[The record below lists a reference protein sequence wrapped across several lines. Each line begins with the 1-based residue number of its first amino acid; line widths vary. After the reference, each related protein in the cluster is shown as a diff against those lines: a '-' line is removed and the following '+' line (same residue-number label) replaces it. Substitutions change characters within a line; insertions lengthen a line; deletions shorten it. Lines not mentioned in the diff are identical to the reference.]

1 MGTTT
6 SLYFR
11 RGHKLDLKK
20 TEEKQIE
27 YGFRK
32 DQMRDLVQ
40 IMKVLQLTWAE
51 VDRFHSAFNVLDID
65 RDGTVDRIEFT
76 EAVGIEA
83 NDFSRECFHIITP
96 KSRMNFIEF
105 IAAITKICIANFDH
119 LCRFA
124 FRIVDVDCDG
134 TLDPE
139 EIQKVVNTIYGAE
152 VTLKDPASRGSRH
165 MESKTHSLT
174 FMEVLRVADTDVDG
188 KLSVGEFVKHARRFP
203 QIVKPAHNLQL
214 QLRRR
219 IIGPYFWERRSKALS
234 KRYDL
239 LAAGMFETDWQ
250 EAGLGD
256 WWGAYEQKWRHK
268 KLDERDSLDTDF
280 SFGDEKAHA
289 GSSTLFPRVSSSSS
303 SSSSVGSSGC
313 VPGDG
318 DGPGVVDVCCRVARG
333 ALLSRNPLRA
343 HHPLPIHLEA
353 NVFERELFVRGIG
366 RA

>member
-1 MGTTT
+1 MTRQHNNTT
-6 SLYFR
+6 L
-11 RGHKLDLKK
+11 
-20 TEEKQIE
+20 
-27 YGFRK
+27 
-32 DQMRDLVQ
+32 
-40 IMKVLQLTWAE
+40 
-51 VDRFHSAFNVLDID
+51 N
-65 RDGTVDRIEFT
+65 
-76 EAVGIEA
+76 
-83 NDFSRECFHIITP
+83 
-96 KSRMNFIEF
+96 
-105 IAAITKICIANFDH
+105 
-119 LCRFA
+119 
-124 FRIVDVDCDG
+124 
-134 TLDPE
+134 
-139 EIQKVVNTIYGAE
+139 
-152 VTLKDPASRGSRH
+152 
-165 MESKTHSLT
+165 KTHSLT

-303 SSSSVGSSGC
+303 SSSSVGSSSFGSGKEKRKGGRSS
-313 VPGDG
+313 VSNGARRGSSRVGPSAASTQHGPPQILRTSLLGVQGNDAQQPGATSYAQQQACTFPPASVEAVFNNDAAAAPRIPSGG
-318 DGPGVVDVCCRVARG
+318 DSQTSAAATAIVETSLDPYSGS
-333 ALLSRNPLRA
+333 LSRNDDDDLVI
-343 HHPLPIHLEA
+343 LT
-353 NVFERELFVRGIG
+353 V
-366 RA
+366 

>member
-165 MESKTHSLT
+165 MESKVFCEYAES
-174 FMEVLRVADTDVDG
+174 VSKLRVTYRVTRNTSSFSYFLFPLCLACLFLSLCLCMHSVCPSLRIF
-188 KLSVGEFVKHARRFP
+188 LSV
-203 QIVKPAHNLQL
+203 
-214 QLRRR
+214 
-219 IIGPYFWERRSKALS
+219 
-234 KRYDL
+234 
-239 LAAGMFETDWQ
+239 
-250 EAGLGD
+250 
-256 WWGAYEQKWRHK
+256 
-268 KLDERDSLDTDF
+268 
-280 SFGDEKAHA
+280 
-289 GSSTLFPRVSSSSS
+289 
-303 SSSSVGSSGC
+303 
-313 VPGDG
+313 
-318 DGPGVVDVCCRVARG
+318 
-333 ALLSRNPLRA
+333 
-343 HHPLPIHLEA
+343 
-353 NVFERELFVRGIG
+353 
-366 RA
+366 